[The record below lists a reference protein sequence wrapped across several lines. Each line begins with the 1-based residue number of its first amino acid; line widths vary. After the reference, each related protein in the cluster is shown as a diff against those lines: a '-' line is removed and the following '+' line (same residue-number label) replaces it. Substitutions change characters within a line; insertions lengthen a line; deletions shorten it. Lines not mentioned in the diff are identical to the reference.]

1 MPSITKKEE
10 KLLCHLMRTFD
21 HLPFCRRW
29 LDREDG
35 GSTKVN
41 GVKGRQV
48 GYMDAL
54 EGLVRKGI
62 VEDYPPLADIPGS
75 YSSQLEHTFLIKDN
89 CKEVFSIGNDY

>member
-1 MPSITKKEE
+1 M
-10 KLLCHLMRTFD
+10 MRTFD

-62 VEDYPPLADIPGS
+62 VEVGS
-75 YSSQLEHTFLIKDN
+75 RVLWDVGLSASCRHPRKLFFT
-89 CKEVFSIGNDY
+89 IGAYVLDKVELLGMDDV